1 MYLHS
6 DCEKYN
12 IVQLSILQNYS
23 ILHLLLIFEYWLQK
37 LQIIKNI
44 NKTTGAI
51 DVISKFLILFG

>member
-23 ILHLLLIFEYWLQK
+23 VLHLLLIFEYWLQK
-37 LQIIKNI
+37 LEIIKNI

-51 DVISKFLILFG
+51 DVISNFLILFG

>member
-1 MYLHS
+1 MNLHS

-12 IVQLSILQNYS
+12 IVHLSILQNYI